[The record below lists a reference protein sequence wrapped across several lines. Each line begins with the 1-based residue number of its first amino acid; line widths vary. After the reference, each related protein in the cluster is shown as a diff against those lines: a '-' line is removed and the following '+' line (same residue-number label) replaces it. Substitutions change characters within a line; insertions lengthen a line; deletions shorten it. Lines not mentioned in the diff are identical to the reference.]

1 MRNKTTFIISSPSF
15 LMALAMCLFF
25 AKTAISQHCGS
36 IVSHPNIEF
45 LSEYLYCFTS
55 DSNMIKNVSLA
66 TGVDSL
72 MVGPV
77 FFFNNSRVS
86 DSNKCEAKI
95 DSLLQHGVLLIN
107 EDTVKSDVNDNGFDT
122 VAFAYLYAMYDAESE
137 RMVNK
142 YADMV
147 ETEPEEIK
155 NLPLYRFID
164 HWYGVRY
171 KYGGMTRKGID
182 CSAFSQRLYG
192 NVYCVNLKR
201 TSKQQFKKCE
211 RLEDVS
217 EAEEG
222 DLVFF
227 RINRVRIS
235 HVGVYLANGYF
246 VHATRSNGIMIS
258 SLNNKYWQRRYAGCG
273 RVNKPYAHTVESDY
287 ID

>member
-1 MRNKTTFIISSPSF
+1 MRNKTSSNISSPSF
-15 LMALAMCLFF
+15 LMVLAMCLFF
-25 AKTAISQHCGS
+25 AKTASSQHCGS
-36 IVSHPNIEF
+36 IAAHPNIAF
-45 LSEYLYCFTS
+45 LSEYLYCFIA
-55 DSNMIKNVSLA
+55 DSNIMKNVSFA
-66 TGVDSL
+66 TAIDSKL
-72 MVGPV
+72 VGPV
-77 FFFNNSRVS
+77 LFFNNSTTY
-86 DSNKCEAKI
+86 DSSNSASKI
-95 DSLLQHGVLLIN
+95 DSLLQQGALVID
-107 EDTVKSDVNDNGFDT
+107 EDTVKANLNENGFDT
-122 VAFAYLYAMYDAESE
+122 MALAYLYAMYDAESE

-142 YADMV
+142 YAEMV

-227 RINRVRIS
+227 KINRVRIS

-246 VHATRSNGIMIS
+246 VHATRSKGIMIS

-273 RVNKPYAHTVESDY
+273 RVHKPYTYIAESDY